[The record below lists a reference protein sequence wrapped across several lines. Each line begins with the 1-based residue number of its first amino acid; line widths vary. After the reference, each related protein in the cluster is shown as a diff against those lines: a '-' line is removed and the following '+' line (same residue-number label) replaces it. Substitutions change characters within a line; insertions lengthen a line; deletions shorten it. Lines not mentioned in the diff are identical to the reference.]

1 MDFSKLKI
9 ISVITLV
16 LGLGLEAINPHSVSA
31 GIFVADV
38 IGLKNQRVFLS
49 AQTRG
54 KLFAKG
60 GELVEFF
67 VDGKSLGKTLSG
79 GDGFAYKPF
88 TPANNGLFQIRVSS
102 AIDNSTGLFLCLE
115 KGSSIVAIDVEGSL
129 FEGLIPKQP
138 KRDSRKAVKRIAA
151 RFPVVFVQTSFLG
164 RRIVKLWM
172 QKNKFML
179 RPLMPWRQGD
189 LFKTLS
195 RKGLKVHTLIGSPSV
210 IDSAKDHKPLAFSFE
225 PTQEGETVKDWEE
238 ILEKMKIP

>member
-60 GELVEFF
+60 GELVEFH
-67 VDGKSLGKTLSG
+67 VDGKSLDKTLSG

-88 TPANNGLFQIRVSS
+88 TPAGTGLFQIRVSS
-102 AIDNSTGLFLCLE
+102 ANDNDT
-115 KGSSIVAIDVEGSL
+115 
-129 FEGLIPKQP
+129 
-138 KRDSRKAVKRIAA
+138 R
-151 RFPVVFVQTSFLG
+151 
-164 RRIVKLWM
+164 
-172 QKNKFML
+172 
-179 RPLMPWRQGD
+179 
-189 LFKTLS
+189 
-195 RKGLKVHTLIGSPSV
+195 SV
-210 IDSAKDHKPLAFSFE
+210 IDYKTGPDFGSGMDIDPGDAVRIFRHYYRQKGNLEFIQFMCHPQGGCRKRRTSVKHVFHRSPDEMRKISPTKPIIKSAIHFQKDDEPVQARKIEKQGQANDLNTGAFLAARWEKPLIR
-225 PTQEGETVKDWEE
+225 
-238 ILEKMKIP
+238 ILAVSAWRHHSPSST